1 MIVLNHFQKEKKEE
15 EDTGITE
22 DEDAEENAEE
32 EEEEDVEEVEE
43 ELQRIMD
50 QEVVEFSN
58 LLANLY
64 QVTNMS
70 RRLYFC
76 LCYTKPRYSLSNI

>member
-1 MIVLNHFQKEKKEE
+1 MLNERETEEDEE
-15 EDTGITE
+15 EQQKQKFGAAIYA
-22 DEDAEENAEE
+22 AEYK
-32 EEEEDVEEVEE
+32 